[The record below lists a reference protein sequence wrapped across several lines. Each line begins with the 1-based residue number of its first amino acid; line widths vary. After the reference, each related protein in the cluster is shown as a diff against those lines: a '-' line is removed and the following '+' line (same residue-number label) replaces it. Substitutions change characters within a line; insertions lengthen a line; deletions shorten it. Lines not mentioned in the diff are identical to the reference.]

1 MGFNKKEESSLTHER
16 TQDYHHEDSYM
27 NLQVLAPLILAKPIS
42 SKIMMLITNN
52 LKQQEADTM
61 SHP

>member
-1 MGFNKKEESSLTHER
+1 MTHER

-27 NLQVLAPLILAKPIS
+27 NLQVLAPLIVAKPIS